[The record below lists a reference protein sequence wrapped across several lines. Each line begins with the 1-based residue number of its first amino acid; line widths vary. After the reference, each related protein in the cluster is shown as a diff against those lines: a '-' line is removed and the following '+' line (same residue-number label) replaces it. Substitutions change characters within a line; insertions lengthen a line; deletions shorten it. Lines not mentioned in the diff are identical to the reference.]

1 MSLRNLVQVVPVILV
16 FIIIAGMFSVLLIP
30 VNIEIYG
37 TVTDNEG
44 NPLYHVYMYVYSSD
58 DINVAEGG
66 VDTQG
71 HFSLFVHHYGEY
83 EVWATMQ
90 SGYWA
95 QFQKVKFESPD
106 KNIRQEMD
114 FQLARNV
121 PIGNI
126 PLVAMYWSVN
136 SSHTSISFGY
146 NVIGKIYT
154 AVHRPNSSLDNGG
167 GFYYD
172 GGVAPGH
179 STSGTSHQGMSGY
192 VLSTPGGVSGE
203 YSTTP
208 GKFEDCWV
216 TGEAGG
222 YLGLPSTDYLAVYG
236 LEGGRIEI
244 INANESRE
252 VMMFPS
258 GNYTLP
264 EVFSL
269 HFSVNILGTNASG
282 EFQCAMLDTVDS
294 YHSVWIDITNLDN
307 VPHTYETYF
316 EGGHIL
322 HVWEI
327 Q

>member
-1 MSLRNLVQVVPVILV
+1 MSRKNLVQILPVIMV

-58 DINVAEGG
+58 DMNVADGG
-66 VDTQG
+66 VDAQG

-95 QFQKVKFESPD
+95 QFQKVKFESPN
-106 KNIRQEMD
+106 KNIRQEMN

-154 AVHRPNSSLDNGG
+154 TVHRPNSSLDNGSH
-167 GFYYD
+167 FYLD
-172 GGVAPGH
+172 GGGAPGR
-179 STSGTSHQGMSGY
+179 STSGTGQGVSGY
-192 VLSTPGGVSGE
+192 VLSTPAMVSGR

-208 GKFEDCWV
+208 GKIEDCRV
-216 TGEAGG
+216 EEGGGG
-222 YLGLPSTDYLAVYG
+222 YLGLPSKDYLSPGG

-244 INANESRE
+244 INENQSRE
-252 VMMFPS
+252 VMMFPF

-269 HFSVNILGTNASG
+269 HFLVNILGTNASG
-282 EFQCAMLDTVDS
+282 EFQCTMLDPVNS
-294 YHSVWIDITNLDN
+294 YHSVWIDITNFDKVSHN
-307 VPHTYETYF
+307 YEMYF
-316 EGGHIL
+316 EGSHIL